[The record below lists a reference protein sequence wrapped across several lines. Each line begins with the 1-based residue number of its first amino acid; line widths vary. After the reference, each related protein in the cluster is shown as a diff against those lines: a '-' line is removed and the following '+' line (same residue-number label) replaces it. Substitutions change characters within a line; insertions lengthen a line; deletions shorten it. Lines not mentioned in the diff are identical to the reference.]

1 MNIDALPSPM
11 DHSIIYMGAF
21 NARHSALGGRSNTV
35 SYSGTQ
41 VTKFIQHNHL
51 TRWDTGGATHSGGG
65 TFDHILTYGCSIS
78 GQVLIYAFLFSL
90 ITLPSAFST
99 RSLQCIHLPISAPVS
114 VSLQSTALTIF
125 PT

>member
-51 TRWDTGGATHSGGG
+51 TRWDTGGATHSQGG
-65 TFDHILTYGCSIS
+65 TLDHILTYGLAASQVKCSS
-78 GQVLIYAFLFSL
+78 MHFSFL
-90 ITLPSAFST
+90 
-99 RSLQCIHLPISAPVS
+99 
-114 VSLQSTALTIF
+114 
-125 PT
+125 